1 MEFTINRDVFL
12 KSLGHANGII
22 EKKTTLPILSNILI
36 EAKESKIKITAT
48 DLDIIYFEEIT
59 PREIKKEGST
69 TTSASILYDILRK
82 LQSNA
87 NVELT
92 LLTSNKLKLVSGNS
106 KFNLLC
112 IPSDNF
118 PLSEE
123 DNNQKSFEIS
133 SQKLLKLL
141 EKTKISIS
149 NDETRHYLNGI
160 FLHKTKLENKSFLS
174 GVATDSHRLS
184 FSSIEVDSNIQ
195 IESIILPKKTIF
207 QLIYLLEQSNKPI
220 KISNNKSK
228 IKFEMDSSVLISKV
242 IDGRFPDY
250 NKVIPKGN
258 DKTLEIKLSE
268 FKNSIE
274 RVTTVSTDR
283 KEGLKMFISKDAV
296 QLSVNNPNSGEGVEK
311 INAKFN
317 SDDLNISFNSRYL
330 TDIASQ
336 IENESIII
344 YLKDPGS
351 PVLIMDL
358 LDKNSFHVV
367 MPMKIWFIL
376 FKVNIRLFLYFSSS
390 NHLIPTTIWAID
402 LKQI

>member
-48 DLDIIYFEEIT
+48 DLDIIYFEEINSQ
-59 PREIKKEGST
+59 EVKKEGST

-87 NVELT
+87 NVELA
-92 LLTSNKLKLVSGNS
+92 LLTANKLKLVSENS

-112 IPSDNF
+112 ISSDNF
-118 PLSEE
+118 PLTEE
-123 DNNQKSFEIS
+123 DISQKSFEIS
-133 SQKLLKLL
+133 PQKLLKLL

-160 FLHKTKLENKSFLS
+160 FLHKTKLENKSFLC

-184 FSSIEVDSNIQ
+184 SSSIEVDSNIQ

-228 IKFEMDSSVLISKV
+228 IKFEMNSSVLISKV

-268 FKNSIE
+268 FKDSIE
-274 RVTTVSTDR
+274 RVTTVSSDR
-283 KEGLKMFISKDAV
+283 KEALKMNISKDFLK
-296 QLSVNNPNSGEGVEK
+296 LSVSSPNSGEGIDN
-311 INAKFN
+311 INVKFN
-317 SDDLNISFNSRYL
+317 SDDMDISFNSRYMI
-330 TDIASQ
+330 DIASQ
-336 IENESIII
+336 IENDLIVIN
-344 YLKDPGS
+344 LKDASS
-351 PVLIMDL
+351 PVLIKDL
-358 LDKNSFHVV
+358 SDKNSFHVV
-367 MPMKIWFIL
+367 MPMKI
-376 FKVNIRLFLYFSSS
+376 
-390 NHLIPTTIWAID
+390 
-402 LKQI
+402 